1 MVDGNHKWYNYVEK
15 GLAFVE
21 FSPDNKKILITK
33 KKENIYIFSINGTQI
48 GTFSLPEPYNEYEI
62 VTIDWW
68 CDYRRYNKNKNEINS
83 KEAKNNNKEKERST
97 ENTEI

>member
-1 MVDGNHKWYNYVEK
+1 M
-15 GLAFVE
+15 
-21 FSPDNKKILITK
+21 
-33 KKENIYIFSINGTQI
+33 
-48 GTFSLPEPYNEYEI
+48 
-62 VTIDWW
+62 TIDWW